1 MRFIRPCSPKHFL
14 HPNFFFVQRFKRRLL
29 RFVSPPFLA
38 LSYLSLA
45 AMSASNP
52 SMYLLLFYIY
62 IFNPSIVTSLHHH
75 PHRQLDNGTA
85 APVHANAG
93 PAYGPPV
100 TPTKPFNN
108 GAGFRIGGPLETPV
122 RTTDQ
127 PEIALT
133 QNPAYE
139 ARDFDLP
146 FLRNFKGAAKFYRHT
161 NDPAATSSTW
171 GVQYDNENQ
180 TACGIP
186 TNAYWLSGVAIHP
199 FWLKYA
205 GLDRMS
211 SSFFRRFP
219 PLALECD

>member
-1 MRFIRPCSPKHFL
+1 
-14 HPNFFFVQRFKRRLL
+14 
-29 RFVSPPFLA
+29 
-38 LSYLSLA
+38 
-45 AMSASNP
+45 
-52 SMYLLLFYIY
+52 MYLLLFCIY
-62 IFNPSIVTSLHHH
+62 TLNLSIVASVHHR
-75 PHRQLDNGTA
+75 PHRQFDNGTA

-93 PAYGPPV
+93 PAYGPPI
-100 TPTKPFNN
+100 TPTKPSNN

-133 QNPAYE
+133 QDPTYE

-171 GVQYDNENQ
+171 GAQYDNENQ

-211 SSFFRRFP
+211 SSFFS
-219 PLALECD
+219 ALSPTCS